1 MTGKIDIS
9 PEQLAIVQGILKAH
23 LPKGTLAWAFGSRVA
38 WTAKPFSDLDIAL
51 EGAEPLPADVL
62 IDLEEAFE
70 ASDLPWKVD
79 VIDLNAVSSE
89 FRAIVERQRVR
100 FPTAV
105 LRLGDHS
112 QKIGSGATPR
122 GGKDSYL
129 AQGPYRL
136 IRSQNVHNHG
146 FEFGGLAYIDEDQ
159 ARKLQNVEVLEDD
172 VLVNITGDSVARVC
186 MVHPSALPARVNQH
200 VAIVRPNPSVID
212 SFFLRYW
219 LVQRSSQAH
228 LLGLA
233 AAGATR
239 NALTKSML
247 EGLEIP
253 YVEIDVQRQVGAA
266 LRLLDD
272 KIELNQRM
280 NETLEAMA
288 RAVFRDWFV
297 DFGPTR
303 RKAAGFT
310 DPAAIFGGLLPDPSQ
325 ASPLAALFPDRFGGD
340 GLPEGWEWST
350 VGARFDVTIGRTPPR
365 KESEH
370 FTENDAGMR
379 WLSIR
384 DLGSCG
390 VFVSKTSEK
399 LTHGSVSR
407 FRVHTVEAG
416 TVVVSFKLT
425 VGRVAIAAE
434 AMTTN
439 EAIAHLNAGESSA
452 PKYFSYCWM
461 KQFDYTRLGSTSSI
475 ATAVNSKTIKAMR
488 FPDFGADVE
497 RAFEEFSSKLFD
509 LIRNNEQENQ
519 TLAATRDLLLPK
531 LMSGETRL
539 TGTEGSV

>member
-1 MTGKIDIS
+1 MSAKIDIS
-9 PEQLAIVQGILKAH
+9 PEQLAIVQGILKDN
-23 LPKGTLAWAFGSRVA
+23 LPKGTLAWAFGSRVT

-51 EGAEPLPADVL
+51 EGTEPLAPDVL

-79 VIDLNAVSSE
+79 VIDLNAVSPE
-89 FRAIVERQRVR
+89 FRAIVERQRVPV
-100 FPTAV
+100 PTTV

-129 AQGPYRL
+129 AQGPYSL

-200 VAIVRPNPSVID
+200 VAIVRPDPSVID
-212 SFFLRYW
+212 PFFLRYW

-253 YVEIDVQRQVGAA
+253 YVEIAVQRQIGAA

-272 KIELNQRM
+272 KIELNRRM

-303 RKAAGFT
+303 RKAAGIT
-310 DPAAIFGGLLPDPSQ
+310 DPAAILGGLLPDPPQ
-325 ASPLAALFPDRFGGD
+325 AALLFPDRLGD
-340 GLPEGWEWST
+340 NGLPEGWEEREVGDLCPIVGGGTPST
-350 VGARFDVTIGRTPPR
+350 KEPAFWDGGTHNWATPKDLSKLSGLFLRASERQVT
-365 KESEH
+365 
-370 FTENDAGMR
+370 DAGLAKVSSG
-379 WLSIR
+379 LSP
-384 DLGSCG
+384 
-390 VFVSKTSEK
+390 V
-399 LTHGSVSR
+399 GSVLLSSR
-407 FRVHTVEAG
+407 APIG
-416 TVVVSFKLT
+416 Y
-425 VGRVAIAAE
+425 VAIAEEPVAVNQGFIVMQPTPAFPTE
-434 AMTTN
+434 FAYFWTLEN
-439 EAIAHLNAGESSA
+439 LDLIKANAN
-452 PKYFSYCWM
+452 
-461 KQFDYTRLGSTSSI
+461 GSTFQEISKKNFRPLR
-475 ATAVNSKTIKAMR
+475 VNHA
-488 FPDFGADVE
+488 GADLVAKFAE
-497 RAFEEFSSKLFD
+497 VAGPMMD

-531 LMSGETRL
+531 LMSGELRL
-539 TGTEGSV
+539 TGAEGVT